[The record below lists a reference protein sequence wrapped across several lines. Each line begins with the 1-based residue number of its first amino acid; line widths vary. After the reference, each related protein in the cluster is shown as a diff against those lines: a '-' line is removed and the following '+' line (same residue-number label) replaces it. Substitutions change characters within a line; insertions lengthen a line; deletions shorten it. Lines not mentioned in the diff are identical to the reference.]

1 MKKVKMQKSPSKF
14 HHFSFQFSK
23 FKFYHFNLL
32 SFIYPQLSPSL
43 TVCKSLQLSTQKIP
57 FKFWI
62 FANIF

>member
-1 MKKVKMQKSPSKF
+1 MQKSPSKF

-57 FKFWI
+57 FKF
-62 FANIF
+62 